1 MRFSLAGGVAFQ
13 LGPVY
18 LPQMQAAGLLGGLQ
32 WSGGLK
38 DVERAIDRY

>member
-18 LPQMQAAGLLGGLQ
+18 LPQMQAAGLLGGLK
-32 WSGGLK
+32 WGGLK
-38 DVERAIDRY
+38 DVERDIGRY

>member
-18 LPQMQAAGLLGGLQ
+18 LPQMQAAGLLGGQ
-32 WSGGLK
+32 

>member
-18 LPQMQAAGLLGGLQ
+18 LPQMQAAGLFGRPP
-32 WSGGLK
+32 
-38 DVERAIDRY
+38 VEWWVEGC